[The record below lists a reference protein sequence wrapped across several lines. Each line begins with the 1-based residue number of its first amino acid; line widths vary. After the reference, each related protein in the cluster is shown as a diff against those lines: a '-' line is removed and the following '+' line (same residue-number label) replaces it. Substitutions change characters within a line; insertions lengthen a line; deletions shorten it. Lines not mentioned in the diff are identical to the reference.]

1 MKYKLDGVDMASF
14 GAVPYLTRS
23 QTFIAIS
30 GIFDLPK
37 RKGTTEYNWGTSIE
51 PYVDSEDI
59 ELDGRTLAISLCI
72 KSINYKR
79 KLDTLRTAC
88 IACRKLWTEFG
99 EFDVVLKD
107 ELSVDEHISLNMAIV
122 KVKFWQQTF
131 TPASI
136 TITPSG
142 GSSYTMDEF
151 NLYKDF
157 GITVVSRKDFE
168 NIGKRIEISTTKP
181 YMQTKYREARDITI
195 GCSMIGNGIHDLYYK
210 ISQFNALCIS
220 PGIRNLYLRENEHCS
235 LYFKDGITA
244 TARTERI
251 LNFNLKCRIVQ

>member
-1 MKYKLDGVDMASF
+1 MKYKLNGTDIAVF
-14 GAVPYLTRS
+14 GALPHVNRS
-23 QTFIAIS
+23 QSCIAIS

-51 PYVDSEDI
+51 PFVDAEDI
-59 ELDGRTLAISLCI
+59 ELDGRTLTLSLCI
-72 KSINYKR
+72 KHSDYKR
-79 KLDTLRTAC
+79 KLNALKNAC

-99 EFDVVLKD
+99 EFDIVLKD
-107 ELSVDEHISLNMAIV
+107 ELSVEEYISLNMVIV
-122 KVKFWQQTF
+122 KVKFWQQIF

-142 GSSYTMDEF
+142 GSSYVMDGF

-157 GITVVSRKDFE
+157 SIVIISRKDFE

-181 YMQTKYREARDITI
+181 YIQTEYREAHDITL
-195 GCSMIGNGIHDLYYK
+195 GCSMIGKNINNLYNK

-220 PGIRNLYLRENEHCS
+220 PGIRNLYLRDNEYCC
-235 LYFKDGITA
+235 LYFKDGITV
-244 TARTERI
+244 TARTDRL